1 MRLDNITTQACHKAM
16 KACVDQLKELGWSSE
31 DILAAS
37 ATLLPR
43 LRAEAK
49 SILDGAVADLTEALS
64 DPCNYLS
71 ALRQASFN
79 LEFVLAGNRVARA
92 IDSEKKTI

>member
-49 SILDGAVADLTEALS
+49 SILDDAVADLTEALAS
-64 DPCNYLS
+64 PCSKHY
-71 ALRQASFN
+71 AAVAFN

-92 IDSEKKTI
+92 IDAEKKTI